1 MYLYTF
7 GLTYL
12 FELFYYVLY
21 VRDHKSDVPVVGVSV
36 VVCGVAVVVIV
47 LAGLVV
53 SLELVLEFIS
63 SLEIGMPVG
72 PPNV

>member
-7 GLTYL
+7 GLTNL
-12 FELFYYVLY
+12 FELFSYALY
-21 VRDHKSDVPVVGVSV
+21 VRDHNSDVSVVGVSV